1 MIVADINQKGGEA
14 VAAKNPSNLVFQKMD
29 VTSAA
34 DWKSVIDTAFSRFGR
49 LDILVNNAGT
59 TYRNK
64 VRYLA

>member
-1 MIVADINQKGGEA
+1 MIVGDINVSGGEA
-14 VAAKNPSNLVFQKMD
+14 VASQNPNNVLFQKMD

-34 DWKSVIDTAFSRFGR
+34 DWKTVIDLAFSKFGR

-64 VRYLA
+64 VC